1 MKRFRNLHKESPL
14 AQSLCQIQIL
24 VLKTV
29 RVFLRMHAVK
39 RQRKIFALTRGTGA
53 SRLDG
58 QPDGCPGGL
67 PLTLDKIEHFVKAS
81 LGHAFVVFA
90 FVGLLLS
97 PFPAVAQAAKGDV
110 YVVEVSGTINPG
122 LAEYVIRSI
131 EKADSEQAACLV
143 IQLDTPGGL
152 GLSMRSIIMAML
164 ASEIPIVVYVSPSG
178 ARAASAG
185 VMITLAADIA
195 AMAPGTNI
203 GAAHPV
209 NLGQKEMDK
218 AMAEKVVNDMVAYT
232 KSISEKRGRNSE
244 WAEKAIRES
253 VSVTEKEA
261 LELQVIDLIAE
272 DLDDLIEKIDG
283 RDLKDKGT
291 LRAKGVKRV
300 ILTEGLRDKVLKTL
314 SDPNIAYLLMMIG
327 MAGLYFELSHPGT
340 IFPGVIGAIC
350 LILAFFAFQT
360 LPVNYA
366 GILLIALA
374 LILFILEM
382 KVTSYGLLS
391 VGGIISL
398 FLGSL
403 MLFQGTGTDIS
414 VSWRVLIPTV
424 VMVSGFF
431 VVVAGLVFRS
441 QISKP
446 RTGHRGLIGEVGV
459 VRERLSPGG
468 KVFVHGELWNAEASE
483 LIEAGAKIRVV
494 GVDNLVLKVEEVR

>member
-1 MKRFRNLHKESPL
+1 MKRLRNIVIVALLPALVFCSFLL
-14 AQSLCQIQIL
+14 AARAGS
-24 VLKTV
+24 
-29 RVFLRMHAVK
+29 
-39 RQRKIFALTRGTGA
+39 G
-53 SRLDG
+53 
-58 QPDGCPGGL
+58 
-67 PLTLDKIEHFVKAS
+67 E
-81 LGHAFVVFA
+81 
-90 FVGLLLS
+90 
-97 PFPAVAQAAKGDV
+97 V

-122 LAEYVIRSI
+122 LAEYMIRSM
-131 EKADSEQAACLV
+131 EKASIEGAACVV

-152 GLSMRSIIMAML
+152 ALSMRSIVMAML
-164 ASEIPIVVYVSPSG
+164 ASEIPVVVYVSPSG

-218 AMAEKVVNDMVAYT
+218 TMAEKIVNDMVAYT
-232 KSISEKRGRNSE
+232 KSIAEKRGRNSE

-261 LELQVIDLIAE
+261 LELNVIDLIAE

-283 RDLKDKGT
+283 RELKEKGT
-291 LRAKGVKRV
+291 LRTKGVKRV
-300 ILTEGLRDKVLKTL
+300 VLTESFRDKILKTL

-327 MAGLYFELSHPGT
+327 MAGLYFELSHPGA
-340 IFPGVIGAIC
+340 IFPGVIGAIS

-366 GILLIALA
+366 GILLIAVA

-382 KVTSYGLLS
+382 KVASYGLLS
-391 VGGIISL
+391 IGGIISL

-403 MLFQGTGTDIS
+403 MLFEGGAS
-414 VSWRVLIPTV
+414 GLRLSWHVLIPTV
-424 VMVSGFF
+424 IMVSGFF
-431 VVVAGLVFRS
+431 VAVASLVFRS

-446 RTGHRGLIGEVGV
+446 RTGDKGLIGEVGV
-459 VRERLSPGG
+459 VKERLGLEG
-468 KVFVHGELWNAEASE
+468 KVFVHGELWNAEAPE
-483 LIEAGAKIRVV
+483 PIEAGAKVHVV
-494 GVDNLVLKVEEVR
+494 GVDQLVLRVEEVE

>member
-1 MKRFRNLHKESPL
+1 MKGLRALFGRFVKVSQRG
-14 AQSLCQIQIL
+14 AFL
-24 VLKTV
+24 VL
-29 RVFLRMHAVK
+29 
-39 RQRKIFALTRGTGA
+39 ALISMLLCADVSATPADTG
-53 SRLDG
+53 D
-58 QPDGCPGGL
+58 
-67 PLTLDKIEHFVKAS
+67 I
-81 LGHAFVVFA
+81 
-90 FVGLLLS
+90 
-97 PFPAVAQAAKGDV
+97 
-110 YVVEVSGTINPG
+110 YVIEVSGTINPG
-122 LAEYVIRSI
+122 LAEYVIRSM
-131 EKADSEQAACLV
+131 EKASSEGAVCVV

-152 GLSMRSIIMAML
+152 ALSMRSIVMAML
-164 ASEIPIVVYVSPSG
+164 ASEIPVVVYVSPSG

-185 VMITLAADIA
+185 VMITLAGDVA

-209 NLGQKEMDK
+209 NLGQKDMDK
-218 AMAEKVVNDMVAYT
+218 TMADKVVNDMVAYT
-232 KSISEKRGRNSE
+232 KSITEKKGRNSE

-261 LELQVIDLIAE
+261 LKLKVIDLIAE
-272 DLDDLIEKIDG
+272 DLDDLIKKIDG
-283 RDLKDKGT
+283 RDLKEKGILHT
-291 LRAKGVKRV
+291 KGVKRV
-300 ILTEGLRDKVLKTL
+300 VLTESFRDKILKTL

-327 MAGLYFELSHPGT
+327 MAGLYFELSHPGA
-340 IFPGVIGAIC
+340 IFPGVIGAIS

-391 VGGIISL
+391 LGGVISL

-403 MLFQGTGTDIS
+403 MLFEGTGPE
-414 VSWRVLIPTV
+414 VRLSWRVLIPTV

-446 RTGHRGLIGEVGV
+446 RTGDKGLIGEIGV
-459 VRERLSPGG
+459 VKERLAPEG
-468 KVFVHGELWNAEASE
+468 KVFVHGELWNAEAPE
-483 LIEAGAKIRVV
+483 PVEAGAKIRVV
-494 GVDNLVLKVEEVR
+494 GVDQLLLKVQALK

>member
-1 MKRFRNLHKESPL
+1 MKTLRYLLFTAFL
-14 AQSLCQIQIL
+14 AV
-24 VLKTV
+24 VLSS
-29 RVFLRMHAVK
+29 A
-39 RQRKIFALTRGTGA
+39 FA
-53 SRLDG
+53 
-58 QPDGCPGGL
+58 
-67 PLTLDKIEHFVKAS
+67 
-81 LGHAFVVFA
+81 
-90 FVGLLLS
+90 
-97 PFPAVAQAAKGDV
+97 PAAWSAEGDV
-110 YVVEVSGTINPG
+110 YVVEVTGTINPG
-122 LAEYVIRSI
+122 LAEFVIRSM
-131 EKADSEQAACLV
+131 EKASREGAACVV

-152 GLSMRSIIMAML
+152 ALSMRSIVMAML
-164 ASEIPIVVYVSPSG
+164 ASEIPVVVYVSPSG

-209 NLGQKEMDK
+209 NLGQKDMDK
-218 AMAEKVVNDMVAYT
+218 TMAEKVVNDMVAYT
-232 KSISEKRGRNSE
+232 KSISDKRGRNSE

-261 LELQVIDLIAE
+261 LELKVIDLIAE
-272 DLDDLIEKIDG
+272 DLDDLIEQIDG
-283 RDLKDKGT
+283 RELKDKGT
-291 LRAKGVKRV
+291 LHTKGMKRV
-300 ILTEGLRDKVLKTL
+300 ALTESFRDKILKTL

-327 MAGLYFELSHPGT
+327 MAGLYFELSHPGA
-340 IFPGVIGAIC
+340 IFPGVIGAIS

-391 VGGIISL
+391 LGGVLSL

-403 MLFQGTGTDIS
+403 MLFEGAGPEMRL
-414 VSWRVLIPTV
+414 SWRVLIPTV
-424 VMVSGFF
+424 IMVSGFF

-446 RTGHRGLIGEVGV
+446 RTGDRGLIGEVGV
-459 VRERLSPGG
+459 VRERLALEG
-468 KVFVHGELWNAEASE
+468 KVFVHGELWNAQASRP
-483 LIEAGAKIRVV
+483 IEPGARVRVV
-494 GVDNLVLKVEEVR
+494 GVDHLVLKVEEVT

>member
-1 MKRFRNLHKESPL
+1 MKRLRDLHKTSL
-14 AQSLCQIQIL
+14 FAQSLRQTQMFALKIRSVLLRQRSSSFLSLNKMERLLKISRRIALVGL
-24 VLKTV
+24 VL
-29 RVFLRMHAVK
+29 A
-39 RQRKIFALTRGTGA
+39 
-53 SRLDG
+53 
-58 QPDGCPGGL
+58 
-67 PLTLDKIEHFVKAS
+67 
-81 LGHAFVVFA
+81 
-90 FVGLLLS
+90 GLLLGN
-97 PFPAVAQAAKGDV
+97 FPKAAQAAKGEV

-131 EKADSEQAACLV
+131 EKANGEEAACLV

-152 GLSMRSIIMAML
+152 ALSMRSIVMAVL
-164 ASEIPIVVYVSPSG
+164 ASKIPVVVYVSPSG

-253 VSVTEKEA
+253 VSATETEA
-261 LELQVIDLIAE
+261 LDLKVIDLIAE

-291 LRAKGVKRV
+291 LVTKGLNRV
-300 ILTEGLRDKVLKTL
+300 ILTESLRDKILKTL

-327 MAGLYFELSHPGT
+327 MAGLYFELSHPGA
-340 IFPGVIGAIC
+340 IFPGVIGAIS

-391 VGGIISL
+391 LGGVISL

-403 MLFQGTGTDIS
+403 MLFEGTAPEMRLS
-414 VSWRVLIPTV
+414 LRVLIPTV

-446 RTGHRGLIGEVGV
+446 RTGDKGLVGEVGV
-459 VRERLSPGG
+459 VKERLGPEG

-483 LIEAGAKIRVV
+483 PIETGVKVRVIE
-494 GVDNLVLKVEEVR
+494 VDQLVLKVEEVK

>member
-1 MKRFRNLHKESPL
+1 M
-14 AQSLCQIQIL
+14 
-24 VLKTV
+24 
-29 RVFLRMHAVK
+29 
-39 RQRKIFALTRGTGA
+39 FALKIREVLLRQK
-53 SRLDG
+53 SS
-58 QPDGCPGGL
+58 PF
-67 PLTLDKIEHFVKAS
+67 LTLDKMERFVKVSHRSA
-81 LGHAFVVFA
+81 LAGLVLA
-90 FVGLLLS
+90 GLLLGT
-97 PFPAVAQAAKGDV
+97 FPMAAQAAKGEV

-131 EKADSEQAACLV
+131 EKANGEQAACLV
-143 IQLDTPGGL
+143 MQLDTPGGL
-152 GLSMRSIIMAML
+152 ALSMRSIVMAVL
-164 ASEIPIVVYVSPSG
+164 ASEIPVVVYVSPSG

-244 WAEKAIRES
+244 WAEKAVRES
-253 VSVTEKEA
+253 VSATETEA
-261 LELQVIDLIAE
+261 LNLKVIDLIAE

-291 LRAKGVKRV
+291 LVTKGLNRV
-300 ILTEGLRDKVLKTL
+300 ILTESLRDKILKTL

-327 MAGLYFELSHPGT
+327 MAGLYFELSHPGA
-340 IFPGVIGAIC
+340 IFPGVIGAIS

-391 VGGIISL
+391 LGGVISL

-403 MLFQGTGTDIS
+403 MLFEGTAPEMRL
-414 VSWRVLIPTV
+414 SWRVLIPTV

-446 RTGHRGLIGEVGV
+446 RTGDKGLVGEVGV
-459 VRERLSPGG
+459 VKERLGPEG

-483 LIEAGAKIRVV
+483 PIEAGAKVRVI
-494 GVDNLVLKVEEVR
+494 GVDQLLLKVEEVK